1 MERSAERSDSI
12 KILISLHSH
21 LEDFRIHVRSPS
33 WISIALLHTR
43 ATKIEVRVNLTG
55 DVVFAALLLA
65 ALRSGDRN
73 HMLVAVHADKRRV
86 GRSVDH
92 TLYSVAHSLNRIRD
106 RVDRPYDTLCCVG
119 VDYRCRSVDSFK
131 RHFLVAL
138 DSAEL
143 LFKHSSK
150 LVHALAEVFFLVG
163 RHTDNGISV
172 AWDNVA

>member
-1 MERSAERSDSI
+1 MLLFLVSHHLKDAAQVVPAFVDSRDVHRLLRSVHVAQCRAERNHVKLRIVEQEVSTLKSGMERSAERSDSI

-33 WISIALLHTR
+33 WISVALLHTR

-86 GRSVDH
+86 GRSVD
-92 TLYSVAHSLNRIRD
+92 
-106 RVDRPYDTLCCVG
+106 PYP
-119 VDYRCRSVDSFK
+119 
-131 RHFLVAL
+131 
-138 DSAEL
+138 
-143 LFKHSSK
+143 LFCGS
-150 LVHALAEVFFLVG
+150 
-163 RHTDNGISV
+163 
-172 AWDNVA
+172 